1 MYTVKLIAKIQET
14 PTDWSFRFTKPEGFE
29 YIAGQYAVLRV
40 NLKYLDD
47 RHGARTCSLSS
58 APEENFLQFTFSMRE
73 TGFKKTLMEMNL
85 GDEATVSKARGVLT
99 LAEVQQKHVCMIAGG
114 IGVAPFRGILQSE
127 LKGSSK
133 SYYEML
139 KLIYID
145 KTEAELAFRREFDD
159 FVIDNPN
166 RFSVCYSLTRAYED
180 VGWTGNR
187 GRFSEQLLLDVVGCP
202 SVNFAYLI
210 CGVPEMVLAAKE
222 ILLLNNV
229 KNEDIYCEL
238 FTGY

>member
-58 APEENFLQFTFSMRE
+58 APEERFLQFTFSMRE
-73 TGFKKTLMEMNL
+73 TGFKKTLMEMSV
-85 GDEATVSKARGVLT
+85 GEEAIVSKARGVLT
-99 LAEVQQKHVCMIAGG
+99 LADVQNKNVCMIAGG

-127 LKGSSK
+127 LRGAQQ
-133 SYYEML
+133 SYYEKL

-145 KTEAELAFRREFDD
+145 KTEAELAFRREFEEY
-159 FVIDNPN
+159 VAENPDI
-166 RFSVCYSLTRAYED
+166 FSVCYSLTRVDNAHA
-180 VGWTGNR
+180 WTGNR
-187 GRFSEQLLLDVVGCP
+187 GRFSEQLLLDVVGRT
-202 SVNFAYLI
+202 NNDYAYLI

-222 ILLLNNV
+222 ILLLNEV
-229 KNEDIYCEL
+229 QNEDIYCEL